1 MDYQNVAET
10 RGKQFGRIDVNNGD
24 QRYDTTA
31 CRKLCGNI
39 QVPTEDEVAALN
51 AMRNI
56 KDRVREIKKK
66 ISEISSSKK
75 LEDVKRVSGWEKE
88 MAQLKEEWDVWERK
102 RKEAA
107 RVRMVLLGH
116 EEEGG
121 L

>member
-1 MDYQNVAET
+1 MD
-10 RGKQFGRIDVNNGD
+10 NGD
-24 QRYDTTA
+24 QRHDTKA
-31 CRKLCGNI
+31 CEKLCGNI
-39 QVPTEDEVAALN
+39 QVPPEDEVAALN

-56 KDRVREIKKK
+56 KNRVREIKKK

-75 LEDVKRVSGWEKE
+75 LEDEKRVSAWEKE
-88 MAQLKEEWDVWERK
+88 MAQLREAWEAWERK

-116 EEEGG
+116 EEEGR